1 MDLLKRIAAS
11 AVRASLIGLT
21 FAAVSCSSYRN
32 IPYFQDKVINSPEAI
47 DRHAGIVIQPKDV
60 LSIVVTSRTPE
71 LTPMF
76 NLQQVTYAVGSSSA
90 SSSNSVMCYTVD
102 GDGFIEFPVL
112 GKIDVAG
119 KTRWECADMIKKEL
133 IGHKYLED
141 AVVTVDFMD
150 FKVSILGEVAAPGT
164 YTVSGDK
171 VTLLQAL
178 SRAGDLT
185 IYGKRENVSIIR
197 EFNGKRVI
205 YEVDLT
211 SADLFN
217 SPAYYLQQND
227 IIYVEPSKIR
237 QRQSTIDDKS
247 MRIVSMALSSGS
259 FLISLI
265 TLIRVFVTPGK

>member
-1 MDLLKRIAAS
+1 MDLLKKIAAS
-11 AVRASLIGLT
+11 AVRASLVGLT

-32 IPYFQDKVINSPEAI
+32 IPYLQDKIINSPEAI

-112 GKIDVAG
+112 GKINVAG
-119 KTRWECADMIKKEL
+119 KTRWECADMIKNEL

-164 YTVSGDK
+164 YTMSGDK

-205 YEVDLT
+205 YEVNLT
-211 SADLFN
+211 STDLFN

-227 IIYVEPSKIR
+227 IIYVEPSEIR